1 MPKLTG
7 LQAPSAVQLAS
18 NGATS
23 SDRTPP
29 MLMLGAKATAVDEHQ
44 VKVRAT
50 MGHEV
55 SLQGRQDPRLT
66 PL

>member
-7 LQAPSAVQLAS
+7 LQALSAVPLAS
-18 NGATS
+18 NSATS

-29 MLMLGAKATAVDEHQ
+29 MLMLGAEATAVDEHQ

-50 MGHEV
+50 MGHRNFI
-55 SLQGRQDPRLT
+55 SG
-66 PL
+66 